1 MSREAKV
8 AVSQHGKRFHRKRTL
23 IAYSFILPNFLG
35 FLILTLFPILFSF
48 FPEPVRLE
56 RGK

>member
-48 FPEPVRLE
+48 FLSL
-56 RGK
+56 